1 MIDHIYGRISVFEND
16 NRPFVMINELNL
28 YIDHIQ
34 KYVTDNKNIM
44 NDKKIKYVAKFKAQL
59 QAGIAYYNELT
70 QHLSLIPHD
79 ISTAIPRQLELA
91 SLRLKNIP
99 I

>member
-1 MIDHIYGRISVFEND
+1 
-16 NRPFVMINELNL
+16 
-28 YIDHIQ
+28 
-34 KYVTDNKNIM
+34 M

-70 QHLSLIPHD
+70 QHLSLIPHN

-91 SLRLKNIP
+91 SLRLKDIHM
-99 I
+99 

>member
-1 MIDHIYGRISVFEND
+1 
-16 NRPFVMINELNL
+16 
-28 YIDHIQ
+28 
-34 KYVTDNKNIM
+34 M

-70 QHLSLIPHD
+70 QHLSLIPNN

-91 SLRLKNIP
+91 SLRLKDIHM
-99 I
+99 